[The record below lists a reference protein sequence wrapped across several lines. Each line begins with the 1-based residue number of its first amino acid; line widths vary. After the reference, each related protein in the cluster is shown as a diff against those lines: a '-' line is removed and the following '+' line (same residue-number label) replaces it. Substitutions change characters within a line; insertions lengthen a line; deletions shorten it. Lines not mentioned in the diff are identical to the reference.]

1 MNRTKHIK
9 EVFYKFKAP
18 NEDEKQFYLDLLK

>member
-18 NEDEKQFYLDLLK
+18 NEDEKHK